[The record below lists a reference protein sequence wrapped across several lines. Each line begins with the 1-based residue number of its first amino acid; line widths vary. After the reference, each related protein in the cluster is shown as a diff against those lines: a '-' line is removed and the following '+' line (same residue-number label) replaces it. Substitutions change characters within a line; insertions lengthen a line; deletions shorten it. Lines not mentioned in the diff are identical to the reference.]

1 MDVVVSDLSIEV
13 GLLVLAAASVAAAVG
28 ARVLPPRSVNGPDR
42 IPAARSSWLL
52 LGVFFGAVG
61 VYLLSMSLYFDL
73 QHFLSGHAPVATT
86 QPDSEMAVGDTA
98 YLSTV
103 PPLLA
108 FFALLFGDF
117 AVRDVVGQ
125 DLGLGRK
132 RAAGGVVRGLV
143 GAMIIIP
150 PLFFLAQATEIVYRA
165 IHYVHEA
172 EHPLL
177 KVLSER
183 PGTGVMAAII
193 VGACMIAPFF
203 EELLFRGHLQTLIR
217 RGLYWLTGP
226 PVPPPPPSGF
236 PLLTAGSSFAEVMP
250 FAQAISAR
258 GPSAWHTWLAIIITS
273 AIFALVH
280 PAWSRPI
287 IFVLAVGLGYAYER
301 TGNLWVS
308 ITMHAVFNSVNT
320 VLFLYGM
327 YAR

>member
-1 MDVVVSDLSIEV
+1 MNVAFSELGVEIS
-13 GLLVLAAASVAAAVG
+13 LLVLASASIAMAIG
-28 ARVLPPRSVNGPDR
+28 ARVLPPRFANGADR
-42 IPAARSSWLL
+42 IPAGRSSWLL
-52 LGVFFGAVG
+52 LGVFFGALG
-61 VYLLSMSLYFDL
+61 VYLLSISVYYDL
-73 QHFLSGHAPVATT
+73 RHRMGVHAGVATT
-86 QPDSEMAVGDTA
+86 QPDSATEPGEMA

-108 FFALLFGDF
+108 FFALVFGDF

-125 DLGLGRK
+125 DLGLDRN

-150 PLFFLAQATEIVYRA
+150 PLFFLAQGTEIVYRA

-193 VGACMIAPFF
+193 IGACLIAPFF

-217 RGLYWLTGP
+217 RGLYWLTAP

-236 PLLTAGSSFAEVMP
+236 PVLTAELSFAQVMP
-250 FAQAISAR
+250 FAQAVSAR

-308 ITMHAVFNSVNT
+308 ITMHAVFNSVST